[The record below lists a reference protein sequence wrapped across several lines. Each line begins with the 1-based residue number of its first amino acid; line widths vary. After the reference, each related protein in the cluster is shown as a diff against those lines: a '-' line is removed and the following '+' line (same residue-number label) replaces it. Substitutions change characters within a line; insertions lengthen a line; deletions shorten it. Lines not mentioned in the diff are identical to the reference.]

1 VSGAGVNELRFDGRV
16 AVVTGAG
23 GGLGRQYALLLA
35 ARGAHVVVNDTGGSV
50 TGHGSPTD
58 TAQQTADDISIAGGS
73 AIASTHSVTTV
84 EGGRAIVDAALERW
98 GRLDIVV
105 NNAGIVDDA
114 PFDQMTDHRL
124 QPLLDVHL
132 RGAFNVTRPA
142 WTVMRDN
149 GFGRIVNTCSAAGL
163 LGSVHM
169 SNYATAKGGILG
181 LTRVL
186 AAEGADLDIK
196 VNAIA
201 PIAATRMLDYS
212 LRSVDALNDPASAA
226 AAQEMMRPFL
236 DRLDPALVAPV
247 VAFLAHPDC
256 PVSGEVYTAGAGQ
269 VARYFVGRTRGY
281 HNPGLSVEDVAA
293 NIDRIRDVSHHT
305 VPEGPGDEMA
315 ELYGALFGAN

>member
-1 VSGAGVNELRFDGRV
+1 M
-16 AVVTGAG
+16 
-23 GGLGRQYALLLA
+23 
-35 ARGAHVVVNDTGGSV
+35 

-163 LGSVHM
+163 LGSRAHEQLRHGQGRH
-169 SNYATAKGGILG
+169 SGPHARSGGRRRRSG
-181 LTRVL
+181 HQGQRDRTDRRH
-186 AAEGADLDIK
+186 
-196 VNAIA
+196 
-201 PIAATRMLDYS
+201 RMLDYS
-212 LRSVDALNDPASAA
+212 LRSVDALNDPAPAA
-226 AAQEMMRPFL
+226 AAQEMMRPI
-236 DRLDPALVAPV
+236 
-247 VAFLAHPDC
+247 
-256 PVSGEVYTAGAGQ
+256 S
-269 VARYFVGRTRGY
+269 
-281 HNPGLSVEDVAA
+281 
-293 NIDRIRDVSHHT
+293 
-305 VPEGPGDEMA
+305 
-315 ELYGALFGAN
+315 